1 MQQKRP
7 KRTLLYQRGDVFVKK
22 FLLILIALMLALLC
36 ACHEDEHFVGPMPL
50 PEEQTEEP
58 AGPAVFMID
67 GTEYELSVP
76 AKTRITD
83 NGEGYVEIAT
93 SSLTE
98 PGAVIDLSGLSG
110 CEYIKDLTVD
120 FNGEDEKLIIPKLQN
135 LLHCQFSGN
144 APALID
150 ASAAEGC
157 TRLSFEAVPAE
168 VKIGKGPENLELG
181 YGFDISKIS
190 GASNVKSVV
199 VHGDADLSKIADI
212 GEVENVYIF
221 GENDNVA
228 GLEGLKSLK
237 KLSFQAFAGDLSGI
251 GKLSMESLVFNSD
264 VKMETL
270 DTLSASETVTE
281 LWLNDEFITNSDF
294 MDKLPSLEELYLTV
308 DPIQPP
314 EVPVWD
320 EITDVSQIDLLETG
334 IPKEKLKAFFENGGK
349 IYIMDDWSR
358 T

>member
-1 MQQKRP
+1 M
-7 KRTLLYQRGDVFVKK
+7 KK
-22 FLLILIALMLALLC
+22 TLLILVVFILALFC
-36 ACHEDEHFVGPMPL
+36 SCHEDEPFVGPMPL
-50 PEEQTEEP
+50 PEEQTEK
-58 AGPAVFMID
+58 VVVTVD
-67 GTEYELSVP
+67 GKDYELSVP

-135 LLHCQFSGN
+135 LLHCQFYGN

-190 GASNVKSVV
+190 GAPNVKSVV

-212 GEVENVYIF
+212 GEVEKVYIF

-228 GLEGLKSLK
+228 GLKNLKSLK
-237 KLSFQAFAGDLSGI
+237 RLSFQAFTGDLSGI
-251 GKLSMESLVFNSD
+251 KKLSMETLVFGSD
-264 VKMETL
+264 VKEETL
-270 DTLSASETVTE
+270 DTLSASETVTV
-281 LWLNDEFITNSDF
+281 LMLNDEFITNSDF
-294 MDKLPSLEELYLTV
+294 MDKLPNLKELYLTV

-314 EVPVWD
+314 EVPIRD
-320 EITDVSQIDLLETG
+320 EITDESQINLLETN
-334 IPKEKLKAFFENGGK
+334 IPKEKIKAFFENGGK
-349 IYIMDDWSR
+349 IFIMDDWSR